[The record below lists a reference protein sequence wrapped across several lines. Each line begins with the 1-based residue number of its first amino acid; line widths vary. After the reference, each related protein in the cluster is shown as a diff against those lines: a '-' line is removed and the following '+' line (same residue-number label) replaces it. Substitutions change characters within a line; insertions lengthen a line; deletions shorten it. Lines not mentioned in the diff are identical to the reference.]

1 MPLERKKGMFRRVRL
16 LSFLLALLFIVL
28 AGCGTK
34 ASSDAIT
41 LMKSVNGLAATL
53 TTNTQ
58 TGINPV
64 VVVLTDQNGK
74 PVSDALV
81 SGTLDMPEMVM
92 EGYPKEIKFNREE
105 NGKYSGLLQVSMEGS
120 WHFDL
125 KIISPKGTVQDIPY
139 VITFQVK

>member
-1 MPLERKKGMFRRVRL
+1 M
-16 LSFLLALLFIVL
+16 L
-28 AGCGTK
+28 AGCGVK
-34 ASSDAIT
+34 ASSNAIT
-41 LMKSVNGLAATL
+41 LKKTVNGLAATL

-58 TGINPV
+58 PGINPV
-64 VVVLTDQNGK
+64 VVLLTDQNGK

-81 SGTLDMPEMVM
+81 SGTLNMSEMVM

-105 NGKYSGLLQVSMEGS
+105 NGKYSGLLQVSMEGI

-125 KIISPKGTVQDIPY
+125 KITSPKGTVQDIPY